1 MTTTTITGRLADSG
15 ETVVLHLDGGLISA
29 IEPAS
34 GHAPHYIAPG
44 LIDLQVNGYG
54 GHDLNDGAV
63 TPETVSALCQT
74 LRTLG
79 VTTFLPTVITASEAN
94 IVAALSAIAAARR
107 IDLVAFAMIPGIH
120 VEGPSIGREDG
131 PRGAHPLEHVRAPSL
146 AEFARWQAACENL
159 VSMVTLSP
167 DYPEAPAYIAA
178 LTAQGIHVALGH
190 TGATAEQVHAAIA
203 AGATLSTHLG
213 NGSAALIPRHPNFLW
228 AQLAADQLTA
238 TFIADGFHLPGDT
251 LTAMLRAKGL
261 ERSVL
266 VSDVVALGGMPAGRY
281 YNPIGGIVEV
291 QANGRIGV
299 ADSPYLAGAGLP
311 LCANVAIAAKL
322 AGLSLGDAIAL
333 ATRNAG
339 RFCGGRGRLEVG
351 APADLV
357 CFDWQP
363 GDERL
368 TIQATYLRGHQV
380 FAR

>member
-1 MTTTTITGRLADSG
+1 
-15 ETVVLHLDGGLISA
+15 
-29 IEPAS
+29 
-34 GHAPHYIAPG
+34 
-44 LIDLQVNGYG
+44 
-54 GHDLNDGAV
+54 
-63 TPETVSALCQT
+63 
-74 LRTLG
+74 
-79 VTTFLPTVITASEAN
+79 
-94 IVAALSAIAAARR
+94 
-107 IDLVAFAMIPGIH
+107 
-120 VEGPSIGREDG
+120 
-131 PRGAHPLEHVRAPSL
+131 
-146 AEFARWQAACENL
+146 
-159 VSMVTLSP
+159 
-167 DYPEAPAYIAA
+167 PEAPAYIAA
-178 LTAQGIHVALGH
+178 LAAQGIHVALGH

-251 LTAMLRAKGL
+251 LAAMLRAKGL

-299 ADSPYLAGAGLP
+299 ADTPYLAGAGLP
-311 LCANVAIAAKL
+311 LCANVAIATKL
-322 AGLSLGDAIAL
+322 AGLSLGQALTL

-351 APADLV
+351 VPADLV

-368 TIQATYLRGHQV
+368 TIQATYLRGNQV

>member
-15 ETVVLHLDGGLISA
+15 ETVVLHLDDGLISA

-34 GHAPHYIAPG
+34 GTATHYIAPG

-63 TPETVSALCQT
+63 TPENVSALCQT
-74 LRTLG
+74 LLTLG

-107 IDLVAFAMIPGIH
+107 IDPVAFAMIPGIH

-178 LTAQGIHVALGH
+178 LAAQGIHVALGH

-299 ADSPYLAGAGLP
+299 ADTPYLAGAGLP

-322 AGLSLGDAIAL
+322 AGLSLEQALTL
-333 ATRNAG
+333 ATRNPG
-339 RFCGGRGRLEVG
+339 LFCGGRGRLEVG

-368 TIQATYLRGHQV
+368 TIQATYLRGNQV